1 MSDLESRLAVHS
13 TEHDAATAVGLCPRC
28 NPASDHPDRPS
39 GVDASDIEGGS
50 LVRLW
55 GEIDESL
62 RDQASLAMA
71 YVMTRPGGVV
81 IDTAQVEFL
90 DSSGL
95 AFILQLLRSGAEEG
109 TSVVLRDPP
118 ELLLDMLDLVGLGG
132 QVELAFSST

>member
-1 MSDLESRLAVHS
+1 MTDLESGQGVHS
-13 TEHDAATAVGLCPRC
+13 TERNTTTSVGLCPHC
-28 NPASDHPDRPS
+28 NPASGHPGKPS
-39 GVDASDIEGGS
+39 GVEASDNEGGS
-50 LVRLW
+50 LVCLW
-55 GEIDESL
+55 GEVDESL

-95 AFILQLLRSGAEEG
+95 AFILQLLRSGEEEG
-109 TSVVLRDPP
+109 RPVVLRDPP

-132 QVELAFSST
+132 QVELTFSST